1 MGNRKVVEV
10 LSWILVFI
18 GFGIPLNILFI
29 YTFKNP
35 KGSINWGRRI
45 SYKNEE
51 DLEPTEFT
59 VDRLKFGSILG
70 IILINLIFI
79 NWLIQVIKM

>member
-35 KGSINWGRRI
+35 KGSIN
-45 SYKNEE
+45 
-51 DLEPTEFT
+51 
-59 VDRLKFGSILG
+59 
-70 IILINLIFI
+70 
-79 NWLIQVIKM
+79 